1 LWWISAEIGTRLGH
15 RLLPNDLAADTTTD
29 DELLDAFCNR
39 GRMPLDELRAA
50 PTAVIAEG
58 PVRGWVHERVLPNGR
73 WRAAPAVLV
82 AELAVLAAIAPVP
95 EPVAPDDGSGSLIL
109 VPRRLMRTLNSQLRD
124 AAAPGGRLDAPLVLL
139 HPADAELRHIAEGDT
154 VHVRSATGATS
165 GVVRLDDGLRPGT
178 MSIPHSWAGTRV
190 GNLVTSSVDTD
201 PLTGMVRQ
209 SGVLV
214 TVTSAPELATAVPA
228 TL

>member
-1 LWWISAEIGTRLGH
+1 
-15 RLLPNDLAADTTTD
+15 
-29 DELLDAFCNR
+29 
-39 GRMPLDELRAA
+39 
-50 PTAVIAEG
+50 
-58 PVRGWVHERVLPNGR
+58 
-73 WRAAPAVLV
+73 
-82 AELAVLAAIAPVP
+82 
-95 EPVAPDDGSGSLIL
+95 
-109 VPRRLMRTLNSQLRD
+109 
-124 AAAPGGRLDAPLVLL
+124 
-139 HPADAELRHIAEGDT
+139 
-154 VHVRSATGATS
+154 
-165 GVVRLDDGLRPGT
+165 